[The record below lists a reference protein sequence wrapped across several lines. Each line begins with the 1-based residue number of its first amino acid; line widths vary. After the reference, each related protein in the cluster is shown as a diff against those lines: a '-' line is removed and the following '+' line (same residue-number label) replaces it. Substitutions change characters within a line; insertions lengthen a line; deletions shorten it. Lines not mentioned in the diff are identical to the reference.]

1 MGMSIASQVVLD
13 PLLADKFSRVRRAE
27 TISVVTGRSSVAS
40 VQTDN
45 LIGVVTMYKD
55 IETIRTEFPE
65 VQFSTRVINVVTK
78 ANLQAAIAG
87 YQPDL
92 VIWRGDNFI
101 VLQVSPYPQYGSG
114 FYEAVCMSIDLADAA
129 I

>member
-13 PLLADKFSRVRRAE
+13 PLLADKFSRVRRQE
-27 TISVVTGRSSVAS
+27 TVSEVNGRSTVNTI
-40 VQTDN
+40 QTDN
-45 LIGVVTMYKD
+45 LVGVVTMNRD
-55 IETIRTEFPE
+55 IETIRQEFPE

-78 ANLQAAIAG
+78 ANLQAAVAG

-92 VIWRGDNFI
+92 VIWRGDNYV

-114 FYEAVCMSIDLADAA
+114 FYEAVATSIDLADQP